1 MLKQQDTD
9 NNDMLDL
16 ATDITDIIDFTFVVS
31 KIETISQLNSMIG
44 ELRALLIQI
53 NELVT
58 KRANR
63 GNLGEW
69 YCLLS
74 VSASHRYGTYKPE
87 EIRTVLISRD
97 REEIETLNANLRRFK
112 QNFDRGLLVQSA
124 VDIKALFERFGK
136 RMGWYSCNFTC
147 FDQRT

>member
-31 KIETISQLNSMIG
+31 KIETISQVNSMIG
-44 ELRALLIQI
+44 ELRALFIQI

-63 GNLGEW
+63 GNLSE
-69 YCLLS
+69 
-74 VSASHRYGTYKPE
+74 
-87 EIRTVLISRD
+87 
-97 REEIETLNANLRRFK
+97 
-112 QNFDRGLLVQSA
+112 
-124 VDIKALFERFGK
+124 
-136 RMGWYSCNFTC
+136 
-147 FDQRT
+147 

>member
-44 ELRALLIQI
+44 ELRALFIQI

-63 GNLGEW
+63 GNLGE
-69 YCLLS
+69 
-74 VSASHRYGTYKPE
+74 
-87 EIRTVLISRD
+87 
-97 REEIETLNANLRRFK
+97 
-112 QNFDRGLLVQSA
+112 
-124 VDIKALFERFGK
+124 
-136 RMGWYSCNFTC
+136 
-147 FDQRT
+147 

>member
-31 KIETISQLNSMIG
+31 KIETISQVNSMIG
-44 ELRALLIQI
+44 ELRALFIQI

-63 GNLGEW
+63 GNPSES
-69 YCLLS
+69 YYLLS
-74 VSASHRYGTYKPE
+74 LYLCL
-87 EIRTVLISRD
+87 TVVDYI
-97 REEIETLNANLRRFK
+97 NQRRS
-112 QNFDRGLLVQSA
+112 D
-124 VDIKALFERFGK
+124 LF
-136 RMGWYSCNFTC
+136 
-147 FDQRT
+147 

>member
-31 KIETISQLNSMIG
+31 KIETISQVNSMIG
-44 ELRALLIQI
+44 ELRALFIQI

-63 GNLGEW
+63 GNLGE
-69 YCLLS
+69 
-74 VSASHRYGTYKPE
+74 
-87 EIRTVLISRD
+87 
-97 REEIETLNANLRRFK
+97 
-112 QNFDRGLLVQSA
+112 
-124 VDIKALFERFGK
+124 
-136 RMGWYSCNFTC
+136 
-147 FDQRT
+147 